1 MTPIAK
7 TLVVIPAYNEA
18 EALPAT
24 LADLHDAQPELDVV
38 VIDDGSADDTA
49 AAARSHGAAVV
60 RLPFNLGVGGAVRTG
75 LRYAHDRGY
84 HRTVVFDADG
94 QHDATSITALVAAID
109 AGADMAVG
117 SRFAD
122 PDSDYVTGHGRR
134 RAMRLLSRIVRW
146 STGRTFTD
154 TTSGFRAF
162 NEDAT
167 ALLARRYPVEYLAD
181 TVEVLVMMCHGGYRV
196 VEVPVT
202 MRPRSTGQPSS
213 RSIKLVIDYLR
224 LLIGIT
230 ASAWR
235 PRNHKERSS

>member
-1 MTPIAK
+1 MSGTSK

-18 EALPAT
+18 EALPST
-24 LADLHDAQPELDVV
+24 LEELRSDQPELAVV
-38 VIDDGSADDTA
+38 VIDDGSEDGTA
-49 AAARSHGAAVV
+49 EVARTMGAAVV
-60 RLPFNLGVGGAVRTG
+60 QLPFNLGVGGAVRTG
-75 LRYAHDRGY
+75 LRYSSEHGY

-94 QHDATSITALVAAID
+94 QHSPAAIADLVAAID

-122 PDSDYVTGHGRR
+122 PDSSYVTGHGRR
-134 RAMRLLSRIVRW
+134 RAMKLLSRIVRW
-146 STGRTFTD
+146 STGRSFTD

-167 ALLARRYPVEYLAD
+167 SLLAKRYPVEYLAD
-181 TVEVLVMMCHGGYRV
+181 TVEVLVMMCHEGYEV

-202 MRPRSTGQPSS
+202 MRPRTTGQPSS
-213 RSIKLVIDYLR
+213 RSIKLVINYLR

-235 PRNHKERSS
+235 PRGNKERSR

>member
-1 MTPIAK
+1 MTPSAK

-18 EALPAT
+18 DALPMT
-24 LADLHDAQPELDVV
+24 LTDLRSAQPDLDVV
-38 VIDDGSADDTA
+38 VVDDGSADATA
-49 AAARSHGAAVV
+49 DAARAAGVAVV
-60 RLPFNLGVGGAVRTG
+60 QLPFNLGVGGAVRTG
-75 LRYAHDRGY
+75 LRFAHDRGY

-94 QHDATSITALVAAID
+94 QHDPASITALVDAID

-122 PDSDYVTGHGRR
+122 PESDYVTGSGRR

-167 ALLARRYPVEYLAD
+167 SLLARRYPVEYLAD
-181 TVEVLVMMCHGGYRV
+181 TVEVLVMMCHSGYLV
-196 VEVPVT
+196 VEVPVS

-213 RSIKLVIDYLR
+213 RSVKLVIDYLR
-224 LLIGIT
+224 LLIGIL

-235 PRNHKERSS
+235 PRTHKERSS

>member
-1 MTPIAK
+1 MSTASK

-18 EALPAT
+18 EALPST
-24 LADLHDAQPELDVV
+24 LGELRSDQPSLDVV
-38 VIDDGSADDTA
+38 VIDDGSADSTA
-49 AAARSHGAAVV
+49 DVARTMGVRVV
-60 RLPFNLGVGGAVRTG
+60 QLPFNLGVGGAVRTG
-75 LRYAHDRGY
+75 LRYSAEHGY

-94 QHDATSITALVAAID
+94 QHSPDAITDLVAAID

-117 SRFAD
+117 SRFAGAETT
-122 PDSDYVTGHGRR
+122 YVTGRGRR

-162 NEDAT
+162 NHEAT
-167 ALLARRYPVEYLAD
+167 DMLARRYPVEYLAD
-181 TVEVLVMMCHGGYRV
+181 TVEVLVMMCHDGYEV

-202 MRPRSTGQPSS
+202 MRPRTRGAPSS
-213 RSIKLVIDYLR
+213 RSIKLVINYLR
-224 LLIGIT
+224 LLIGIL

-235 PRNHKERSS
+235 PRTQKERNP